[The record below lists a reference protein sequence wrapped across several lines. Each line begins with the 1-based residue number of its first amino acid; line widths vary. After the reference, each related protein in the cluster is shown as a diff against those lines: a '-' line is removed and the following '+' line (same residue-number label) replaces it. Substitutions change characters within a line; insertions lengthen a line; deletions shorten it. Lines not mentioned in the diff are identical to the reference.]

1 MVRKRQASAA
11 VSSPSVV
18 AKKSKEEDGSSTSP
32 TSTKERVASPAEDV
46 IVVPNDDHG
55 AMKCIAILPG
65 IGKYTESSDSEKSTD
80 TEDEYDFSAYD
91 WVGRKITRN
100 KCGEWVTED
109 YTLKRLDMAKVVGAP
124 HCLALYI
131 HFRFWSWAFL
141 CI

>member
-1 MVRKRQASAA
+1 MVRKRPNQTSTI

-32 TSTKERVASPAEDV
+32 SSSSTKERVASPIHEKPQMVAPTEDV
-46 IVVPNDDHG
+46 VVIPNDAHG

-91 WVGRKITRN
+91 WVGRKTTQN
-100 KCGEWVTED
+100 MVGE
-109 YTLKRLDMAKVVGAP
+109 
-124 HCLALYI
+124 
-131 HFRFWSWAFL
+131 
-141 CI
+141 